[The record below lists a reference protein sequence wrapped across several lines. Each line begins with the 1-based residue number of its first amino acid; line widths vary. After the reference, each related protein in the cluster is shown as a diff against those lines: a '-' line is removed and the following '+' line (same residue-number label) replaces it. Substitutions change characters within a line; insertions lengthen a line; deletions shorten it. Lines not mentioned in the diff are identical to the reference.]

1 MEVPLEAV
9 VFGLF
14 WFESLIGEVVVLS
27 VLLFGLFC
35 CRFVEVLLSC
45 LFVEHSLVI
54 FVVGWVGVLE
64 SVVVEVV
71 GVEES
76 VVVVEGAE
84 VEGSVVVVD

>member
-1 MEVPLEAV
+1 M
-9 VFGLF
+9 
-14 WFESLIGEVVVLS
+14 
-27 VLLFGLFC
+27 LLFGLLC
-35 CRFVEVLLSC
+35 CQFVVVLLLYL
-45 LFVEHSLVI
+45 LFVKHSLVMI
-54 FVVGWVGVLE
+54 VVGWVGVLE

>member
-1 MEVPLEAV
+1 MAV

-35 CRFVEVLLSC
+35 CRFVEVLLPC
-45 LFVEHSLVI
+45 LLFVEHSLVI
-54 FVVGWVGVLE
+54 FVVDWVGVLE